1 MVYGSLKSRTFRR
14 VFVRTPGGT
23 TKISYKRRKP
33 KKAHCA
39 ICGVV
44 LKGVPREVPY
54 RIKKLSKT
62 QRRPERP
69 YAGNL
74 CSKCTRIL
82 IKRKARSQ

>member
-1 MVYGSLKSRTFRR
+1 MTYGRFKSRTKRR
-14 VFVRTPGGT
+14 VFVRTSGGL
-23 TKISYKRRKP
+23 TKISYRRRKP

-39 ICGVV
+39 TCGIV

-74 CSKCTRIL
+74 CSRCTRIL